1 METLTQTTKEKTEQ
15 QKTKTMNG
23 ANAVIQS
30 LLNEDVEIIFGYPG
44 GAIMPI
50 YDAFYQNGSKLRHI
64 LTRHEQG
71 ATHSAQGYA
80 KTSGKPGLVFATSGP
95 GSTNLVTGLSNA
107 MVDSTPLICITGQV
121 HSHLL
126 GFDAFQET
134 DIIGISMPVT
144 KWNYQVTRA
153 EEIPV
158 AIAKAFYIA
167 TSGRPGPVLLDITK
181 DAQLQTIENFE
192 YKKITKVSGYYPY
205 PKLDMEKLREAA
217 NLINNARKPLI
228 LAGQGITI
236 SGAEEELETFAN
248 KTGIPVA
255 ATLFGLTVFPSRHPL
270 FVGMLGM
277 HGNYAPNIKT
287 NEADLIIAIGMRF
300 DDRVT
305 GDTSRYAIN
314 AKVIHIEI
322 DAAEIDKNIKTDVAV
337 HADAKKAL
345 IKLNE
350 LVNKN
355 NFEEWLAE
363 FRKLD
368 NTEIETIIEK
378 DIHPVGEEIKMAEV
392 VHEVSEQTK
401 GEAIVVSDV
410 GQNQM
415 MAARYYKFSNPKSI
429 VTSGGL
435 GTMGFGL
442 PAAIGA
448 KLGKPEKQVVIFVGD
463 GGFQMTIQELATA
476 WHYKIPVKI
485 ILLNNS
491 FLGMVRQWQQLF
503 FDKRYACT
511 IMTNPDFIKISEGFG
526 LEAVKVT
533 ERKYLKKAVSRMLD
547 AEGPYLLEVEVEKEG
562 NVFPMVPAGASVS
575 EILLKP

>member
-1 METLTQTTKEKTEQ
+1 MATTTQTTKEKPAQ
-15 QKTKTMNG
+15 QKNKIMNG
-23 ANAVIQS
+23 ADSVIQS
-30 LLNEDVEIIFGYPG
+30 LITEGVETVFGYPG

-50 YDAFYQNGSKLRHI
+50 YDSLYQSGSKLRHI

-71 ATHSAQGYA
+71 ATHSAQGFA
-80 KTSGKPGLVFATSGP
+80 KVSGKPGVVFATSGP
-95 GSTNLVTGLSNA
+95 GATNLVTGLSNA
-107 MVDSTPLICITGQV
+107 MIDSTPMVCITGQV
-121 HSHLL
+121 ASHLL

-134 DIIGISMPVT
+134 DIVGISMPVT
-144 KWNYQVTRA
+144 KWNYQVTKA
-153 EEIPV
+153 EEIPE

-167 TSGRPGPVLLDITK
+167 TSGRPGPVLIDITK
-181 DAQLQTIENFE
+181 DAQLGAVENYE
-192 YKKITKVSGYYPY
+192 YKKVTKVPSYFPY

-217 NLINNARKPLI
+217 NLINNAKKPLV

-236 SGAEEELETFAN
+236 SGAEEELKTFAN
-248 KTGIPVA
+248 RTGIPVA
-255 ATLFGLTVFPSRHPL
+255 ATLFGLTAFPSRHPL
-270 FVGMLGM
+270 SVGMLGM

-314 AKVIHIEI
+314 AKVIHIDI
-322 DAAEIDKNIKTDVAV
+322 DASEIDKNIKADVAV
-337 HADAKKAL
+337 ISDAKKAL

-350 LVNKN
+350 LVQKN

-363 FRKLD
+363 FRKLED
-368 NTEIETIIEK
+368 IETKAVIDL
-378 DIHPVGEEIKMAEV
+378 DIHPKGNEIKMAEV
-392 VHEVSEQTK
+392 VHEVSEQTN
-401 GEAIVVSDV
+401 GEAIAVSDV

-415 MAARYYKFSNPKSI
+415 MTARYYKFVNPKSI

-448 KLGKPEKQVVIFVGD
+448 KLGSPDRQVVVFIGD

-485 ILLNNS
+485 VLLNNS
-491 FLGMVRQWQQLF
+491 CLGMVRQWQQLF
-503 FDKRYACT
+503 FDERYACT

-526 LEAVKVT
+526 LEAIKVT
-533 ERKYLKKAVSRMLD
+533 ERKDLKKAISKMLD
-547 AEGPYLLEVEVEKEG
+547 SEGPYLLEVSVEKID
-562 NVFPMVPAGASVS
+562 NVFPMVPSGASVS
-575 EILLKP
+575 EMMLKA

>member
-1 METLTQTTKEKTEQ
+1 MATTQTTKKKPKQ
-15 QKTKTMNG
+15 QKTKIMSG
-23 ANAVIQS
+23 ADAVIQS
-30 LLNEDVEIIFGYPG
+30 LINESVETIFGYPG

-50 YDAFYQNGSKLRHI
+50 YDALYKNGKALRHI
-64 LTRHEQG
+64 LTRNEQG
-71 ATHSAQGYA
+71 ATHSAQGFA
-80 KTSGKPGLVFATSGP
+80 KTSGKTGVVFATSGP
-95 GSTNLVTGLSNA
+95 GATNLVTGLSNA
-107 MVDSTPLICITGQV
+107 MIDSTPMVCITGQV
-121 HSHLL
+121 HSSLL

-134 DIIGISMPVT
+134 DIVGISMPVT
-144 KWNYQVTRA
+144 KWNYQITKA
-153 EEIPV
+153 EEISEV
-158 AIAKAFYIA
+158 IAKAFYIA
-167 TSGRPGPVLLDITK
+167 SSGRPGPVLIDITK
-181 DAQLQTIENFE
+181 DAQLTEFEGFE
-192 YKKITKVSGYYPY
+192 YEQVTKIPTYYPY
-205 PKLDMEKLREAA
+205 PKLDMEKVREAA
-217 NLINNARKPLI
+217 NLINNAKKPLI

-236 SGAEEELETFAN
+236 SGAEEELKAFAN

-255 ATLFGLTVFPSRHPL
+255 ATIFGLTAFPSRHPL

-305 GDTSRYAIN
+305 GDTNRYAVN

-322 DAAEIDKNIKTDVAV
+322 DAAEVDKNIKTNVAV
-337 HADAKKAL
+337 ISDARKAL
-345 IKLNE
+345 IELNKL
-350 LVNKN
+350 VQKN

-363 FRKLD
+363 FHKL
-368 NTEIETIIEK
+368 K
-378 DIHPVGEEIKMAEV
+378 DIEVEEIINLDIRPKGNEIKMAEV
-392 VHEVSEQTK
+392 VHEVSEQTN
-401 GEAIVVSDV
+401 GEAVAVSDV

-415 MAARYYKFSNPKSI
+415 MAARYYKYTKPKSI

-448 KLGKPEKQVVIFVGD
+448 KLGAPERQVVVFIGD

-476 WHYKIPVKI
+476 WLYKIPVKI

-511 IMTNPDFIKISEGFG
+511 IMTNPDFIKITQGFG
-526 LEAVKVT
+526 LEAEKIV
-533 ERKYLKKAVSRMLD
+533 ERKDLKKAVSRMLAAD
-547 AEGPYLLEVEVEKEG
+547 GPYLLEVEVEKID

-575 EILLKP
+575 EMMLKA